1 MKKIKSLVMMI
12 LCMFLFSGCTQKEV
26 LTVFEDKLV
35 CFNQIKIDRP
45 KADLRVKKTDL
56 EVALAFKVAL
66 DSSFDFYE
74 NQVNQNNKLCEEMKN
89 EKNIK

>member
-12 LCMFLFSGCTQKEV
+12 LCMFLFSACSQKEV

-45 KADLRVKKTDL
+45 KADLRVKKADL
-56 EVALAFKVAL
+56 KVALAFKEAL
-66 DSSFDFYE
+66 NSSFDFYE

>member
-12 LCMFLFSGCTQKEV
+12 LSMFLFSACSQKET

-45 KADLRVKKTDL
+45 KADLRVKKADL
-56 EVALAFKVAL
+56 EVALAFKEAIN
-66 DSSFDFYE
+66 SSFDFYE